1 MIQSSAAFPWKVQ
14 DAAGAEGGWQGS
26 RAQLCPWNWA
36 GCAREGQGEALA
48 GLQTR
53 QGTQRAEEQLL
64 QHSVLVPSVMLSP
77 VSHSATSNTSGT

>member
-1 MIQSSAAFPWKVQ
+1 MLLVLREAGRAAGLSSAT
-14 DAAGAEGGWQGS
+14 GTG
-26 RAQLCPWNWA
+26 A

-48 GLQTR
+48 GLQTC